1 MNPYFPQPYKH
12 SGVNLEFWLDL
23 SNYETKS
30 DLKEATDIDTS
41 TLELKAD
48 FVSLETKIDNL
59 DVDRLKTV
67 HADIS

>member
-1 MNPYFPQPYKH
+1 MNQYFSQPFEH
-12 SGVNLEFWLDL
+12 SGLNLEFWLDL
-23 SNYETKS
+23 SNYATKS
-30 DLKEATDIDTS
+30 DLKEATGIDTS